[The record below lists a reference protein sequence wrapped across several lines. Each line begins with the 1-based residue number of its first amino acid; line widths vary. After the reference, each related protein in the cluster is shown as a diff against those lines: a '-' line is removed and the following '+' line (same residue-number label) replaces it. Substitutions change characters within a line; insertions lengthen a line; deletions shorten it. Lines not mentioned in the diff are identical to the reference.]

1 MASSALQRNPYFN
14 GQAQQAAQGNQYGA
28 PQQQYGQQA
37 GYGQPMF
44 DQRQN
49 PQGGQG
55 QYQQGQY
62 QQMPSPQAMDHQY
75 NMPSPSSDQMGRM
88 TVEDTIAKSAL
99 LFGVVVVTAAITW
112 FLGPS
117 IGMMLAL
124 AGSVA
129 ALVIGI
135 ILAFKKEPSV
145 PLIMIFG
152 VAEGLLVG
160 GFSVALETIFPGIVI
175 QAVLATL
182 IVVGVTLALFTSGKV
197 RTSPKVTKFFLI
209 AGGAYLIFSLVNVGL
224 QLTGVSPDPWGL
236 RTGVEIFGIPLGVL
250 LGIFAVVMGAYMLI
264 ADFEYIQ
271 NGARAGAP
279 RKYGWIGAYAVVS
292 TVVFI
297 YIEILRLIAILRGS
311 D

>member
-14 GQAQQAAQGNQYGA
+14 GQAQQQQYSA
-28 PQQQYGQQA
+28 PQQPQYGQNQQ
-37 GYGQPMF
+37 YV
-44 DQRQN
+44 
-49 PQGGQG
+49 QGTYQG
-55 QYQQGQY
+55 QYQQQPGQYQQQPGQY
-62 QQMPSPQAMDHQY
+62 QQMPSPQAMNHQF
-75 NMPSPSSDQMGRM
+75 NMPSPSQDQLGRM
-88 TVEDTIAKSAL
+88 TVEDTIAKSAT
-99 LFGVVVVTAAITW
+99 LFGVVLVVAAITW

-117 IGMMLAL
+117 IGMMLAI
-124 AGSVA
+124 AGSLTA
-129 ALVIGI
+129 FVIGI
-135 ILAFKKEPSV
+135 VLAFKKEPSV

-152 VAEGLLVG
+152 VAEGMLVG
-160 GFSVALETIFPGIVI
+160 GFSVALETVFPGIVV

-224 QLTGVSPDPWGL
+224 MMTGVSQDPWGL

-271 NGARAGAP
+271 NGAKAGAP

>member
-14 GQAQQAAQGNQYGA
+14 GQAQQQGYA
-28 PQQQYGQQA
+28 
-37 GYGQPMF
+37 
-44 DQRQN
+44 QN
-49 PQGGQG
+49 PQYVQGTYQG

-62 QQMPSPQAMDHQY
+62 QQAPSPQAMDHQF
-75 NMPSPSSDQMGRM
+75 NMPSPSQDQLGRM
-88 TVEDTIAKSAL
+88 TVEDTIAKSAT
-99 LFGVVVVTAAITW
+99 LFGVVIAVAAITW
-112 FLGPS
+112 FLGPG
-117 IGMMLAL
+117 IGMLLAL
-124 AGSVA
+124 GGSLA

-152 VAEGLLVG
+152 VAEGMLVG
-160 GFSVALETIFPGIVI
+160 GFSVALEQLFPGIVV

-197 RTSPKVTKFFLI
+197 RTSPKATKFFLI

-224 QLTGVSPDPWGL
+224 QLTGVSQDPWGL

-264 ADFEYIQ
+264 ADFEYIE
-271 NGARAGAP
+271 NGAKSGAP

>member
-14 GQAQQAAQGNQYGA
+14 GQAQQQGYA
-28 PQQQYGQQA
+28 
-37 GYGQPMF
+37 
-44 DQRQN
+44 QN
-49 PQGGQG
+49 PQYEQG
-55 QYQQGQY
+55 QYQQGQYQQGQYQQGQYQQVPTQQGQY

-75 NMPSPSSDQMGRM
+75 NLPSPSQDQLGRM
-88 TVEDTIAKSAL
+88 TVEDTIAKSAT
-99 LFGVVVVTAAITW
+99 LFAVVIAVAAVTW

-117 IGMMLAL
+117 VGMMLAL
-124 AGSVA
+124 AGSLVA
-129 ALVIGI
+129 FVVGI

-145 PLIMIFG
+145 PLIMIFS
-152 VAEGLLVG
+152 VAEGMLVG
-160 GFSVALETIFPGIVI
+160 GFSVALESIYPGIVV

-209 AGGAYLIFSLVNVGL
+209 AGAAYLVFSLVNVGL
-224 QLTGVSPDPWGL
+224 MLTGVSQDPWGL

-264 ADFEYIQ
+264 GDFEYIE
-271 NGARAGAP
+271 NGAKSGAP